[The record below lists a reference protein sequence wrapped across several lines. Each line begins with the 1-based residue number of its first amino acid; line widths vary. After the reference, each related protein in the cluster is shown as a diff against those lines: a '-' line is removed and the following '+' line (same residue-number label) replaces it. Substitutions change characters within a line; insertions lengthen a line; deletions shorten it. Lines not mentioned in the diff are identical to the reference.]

1 VRGSLDGLGRVM
13 ADLERRQDDLGE
25 AITRHMGTLAPKTL
39 AAMNRDYERLG
50 QTIDAVR
57 KRQEA
62 LGAAMARR
70 QALVDERQ
78 RLGGEIMGTYATT
91 AAVGVPAL
99 SAVREAAG
107 FGDAIK
113 DIAIIG
119 ELSREQEQVLGSS
132 LRAIARETN
141 QTARDMAAGVSMLIA
156 NGMEANKAAEQ
167 ARLLGKFTTATRAS
181 MDDAARMMVSF
192 DLLGVSAKDMELA
205 FAQAAKAGKLGS
217 FEVRDMAKWFP
228 QLGGYMKAVGITGNE
243 AVVNMASRLQI
254 AMRTAGSTDEAA
266 NNFRNFLAKL
276 TSPDTRKDFEKL
288 GIDLQGSMLRAARRG
303 MDPIEA
309 GIGIIM
315 DKMAQRS
322 PKVVAELKALSDEI
336 AKIQDPAQRAAELER
351 RRTMI
356 ESLGQRAGLGQMF
369 QDMQAMSYLL
379 AEIQNRDDLKK
390 IQTETA
396 TGNGAS
402 GKSAL
407 EEDYAKRMES
417 PIEQFKRLKIELQD
431 LAMTVGDALLP
442 PLLEIV
448 RAVQP
453 VVSAFAAWAKEHPA
467 LIKGLIGAALG
478 MAALKAATLSGAWA
492 LNFFVKSP
500 LALASVAWQTLA
512 ARVLI
517 GRAALLAGAGP
528 LKAIGMAAGLSTGA
542 MGKLGAAFAWMKG
555 AAVTSLTA
563 VGRAVLWLGR
573 AVLMNPVGLALAT
586 SALLIYKS
594 WGPISGFF
602 EGLWSGLSQGFGMI
616 ADDIRRAFEPAT
628 PLLRPLID
636 ALGWLGDKIKAVM
649 GWLGDI
655 IKPMDDA
662 GGAAKSLGE
671 KVGLYIAAMVKTVL
685 SLPGKLIA
693 LPGEMLKIGQQ
704 IVAGLIDGIQ
714 SKLSA
719 AKDAVMNLGATVRDG
734 LKNLLGIRSP
744 SRVFAELG
752 GFLGEGLSHGMRASL
767 GEVQKA
773 AAAMAGAATIAL
785 APPALAAP
793 GMQATPDAAR
803 TIRQA
808 VDPVALPQPT
818 DALRTIRQA
827 VEPVALPQ
835 PTDALRTI
843 RQAVEPVALP
853 QPTDAL
859 RTIRQAVEPV
869 ALPQPTD
876 ALRTIRQAVEP
887 VALPQPTD
895 ALRTIRQ
902 AVEPV
907 ALPSIQ
913 PAALPTIEPPR
924 GALKAGAAPGAPM
937 HITFAPQITVTGAAS
952 PEAVRAQVT
961 QAVQLSFAEFER
973 WMRRHDAERR
983 RVGWEA
989 TT

>member
-1 VRGSLDGLGRVM
+1 MSEFFLGIKLGVIGAGAVGAALGSVRGSLDGLGRVM
-13 ADLERRQDDLGE
+13 DDLKRRQDDLGG

-39 AAMNRDYERLG
+39 AAINRDYERLG

-70 QALVDERQ
+70 QALADERQ
-78 RLGGEIMGTYATT
+78 RLGGEIMGTYATA
-91 AAVGVPAL
+91 AAVGMPAL

-107 FGDAIK
+107 FGDAVK
-113 DIAIIG
+113 DIAIVG
-119 ELSREQEQVLGSS
+119 ELSKEQEQVLGSS

-156 NGMEANKAAEQ
+156 NGMEAQKAAEQ
-167 ARLLGKFTTATRAS
+167 ARLLGKFTTASRAS

-192 DLLGVSAKDMELA
+192 DLLGVSARDMELA

-228 QLGGYMKAVGITGNE
+228 QLGGYMKAIGITGNE
-243 AVVNMASRLQI
+243 AVVNMAARLQI

-276 TSPDTRKDFEKL
+276 TSPDTKKDFEKL

-322 PKVVAELKALSDEI
+322 PKVAAELKALSDEI
-336 AKIQDPAQRAAELER
+336 AKIKDPAQRAAELER

-356 ESLGQRAGLGQMF
+356 EAIGQRAGLGEMF

-379 AEIQNRDDLKK
+379 AEIQNRADLKK
-390 IQTETA
+390 IREETA
-396 TGNGAS
+396 TGKGAS

-407 EEDYAKRMES
+407 DEDYAKRMES
-417 PIEQFKRLKIELQD
+417 PIEQFKRFKIELQD

-453 VVSAFAAWAKEHPA
+453 AVSAFAAWAKEHPA

-478 MAALKAATLSGAWA
+478 MAALKAAVLSGAWA
-492 LNFFVKSP
+492 LNFFVQSP
-500 LALASVAWQTLA
+500 LALLNVGWQTLA

-528 LKAIGMAAGLSTGA
+528 LQAIGAAAGLSTGVMA
-542 MGKLGAAFAWMKG
+542 KLGAAFAWMKG
-555 AAVTSLTA
+555 AAVAALTA
-563 VGRAVLWLGR
+563 VGRALLWLGR
-573 AVLMNPVGLALAT
+573 AVLMNPIGLTLTAIAGAAYLIWRNWDT
-586 SALLIYKS
+586 IGPLLGRV
-594 WGPISGFF
+594 WGQIKSGF
-602 EGLWSGLSQGFGMI
+602 EAAWQ
-616 ADDIRRAFEPAT
+616 
-628 PLLRPLID
+628 
-636 ALGWLGDKIKAVM
+636 WLKG
-649 GWLGDI
+649 
-655 IKPMDDA
+655 
-662 GGAAKSLGE
+662 
-671 KVGLYIAAMVKTVL
+671 
-685 SLPGKLIA
+685 LPGR
-693 LPGEMLKIGQQ
+693 MLDMGRQ
-704 IVAGLIDGIQ
+704 IVTGLINGIQ
-714 SKLSA
+714 AKISA
-719 AKDAVMNLGATVRDG
+719 AKEAVMNLGATMRDG

-785 APPALAAP
+785 APTALA
-793 GMQATPDAAR
+793 
-803 TIRQA
+803 
-808 VDPVALPQPT
+808 LPPMPK
-818 DALRTIRQA
+818 
-827 VEPVALPQ
+827 V
-835 PTDALRTI
+835 
-843 RQAVEPVALP
+843 
-853 QPTDAL
+853 
-859 RTIRQAVEPV
+859 
-869 ALPQPTD
+869 
-876 ALRTIRQAVEP
+876 
-887 VALPQPTD
+887 
-895 ALRTIRQ
+895 
-902 AVEPV
+902 
-907 ALPSIQ
+907 
-913 PAALPTIEPPR
+913 
-924 GALKAGAAPGAPM
+924 GAGAAPGAPM
-937 HITFAPQITVTGAAS
+937 QITFAPQITVTGAAS
-952 PEAVRAQVT
+952 PEAARAQVT

-973 WMRRHDAERR
+973 LMRRYDAERR
-983 RVGWEA
+983 RVGWEGA
-989 TT
+989 T

>member
-1 VRGSLDGLGRVM
+1 MNLSIGIKLGVIGAGAVGAALGSVRGSLNGLGRVM
-13 ADLERRQDDLGE
+13 ADLKRRQDDLGG

-39 AAMNRDYERLG
+39 AALNRDYERLG

-62 LGAAMARR
+62 LTAAMARR
-70 QALVDERQ
+70 QALADERQ
-78 RLGGEIMGTYATT
+78 RLGGEIMGTYATA
-91 AAVGVPAL
+91 AAVGAPAL
-99 SAVREAAG
+99 AAVREAAG

-113 DIAIIG
+113 DIAIVG
-119 ELSREQEQVLGSS
+119 ELSKEQEQVLGSS
-132 LRAIARETN
+132 LRAVARETN
-141 QTARDMAAGVSMLIA
+141 QSARDMAAGVSMLIA
-156 NGMEANKAAEQ
+156 NGMEAQKAAEQ
-167 ARLLGKFTTATRAS
+167 AKLLGKFTTATRAS

-217 FEVRDMAKWFP
+217 FEVRDMARWFP
-228 QLGGYMKAVGITGNE
+228 QLGGYMKAIGITGNE

-276 TSPDTRKDFEKL
+276 TSPDTKKDFERL
-288 GIDLQGSMLRAARRG
+288 GIDLQGSMLRAARQG
-303 MDPIEA
+303 LDPIEA
-309 GIGIIM
+309 GVGIIM
-315 DKMAQRS
+315 HKMAQRS
-322 PKVVAELKALSDEI
+322 PQVAAELKALSDEL
-336 AKIQDPAQRAAELER
+336 AKIQDPAQRAAEMER

-356 ESLGQRAGLGQMF
+356 EALGQRAGLGEMF

-379 AEIQNRDDLKK
+379 AELQNRDDLKK
-390 IQTETA
+390 IREETA
-396 TGNGAS
+396 TGKGAS
-402 GKSAL
+402 GQSAL
-407 EEDYAKRMES
+407 DEDFAKRMES
-417 PIEQFKRLKIELQD
+417 PLEQFKRFKIELQD

-453 VVSAFAAWAKEHPA
+453 AVSAFVAWAKEHPA

-478 MAALKAATLSGAWA
+478 MAALKAVVLSGAWA

-500 LALASVAWQTLA
+500 LALASVAWHTLA

-517 GRAALLAGAGP
+517 GRAALLAGSGP

-542 MGKLGAAFAWMKG
+542 MAKLGAAFVGMKG
-555 AAVTSLTA
+555 AAVAALTA

-573 AVLMNPVGLALAT
+573 AVLLNPIGLVL
-586 SALLIYKS
+586 SAIAGAAYLIWRNWDTIGPLLGRV
-594 WGPISGFF
+594 WGHIKSGF
-602 EGLWSGLSQGFGMI
+602 EAAWQ
-616 ADDIRRAFEPAT
+616 
-628 PLLRPLID
+628 
-636 ALGWLGDKIKAVM
+636 WLKG
-649 GWLGDI
+649 
-655 IKPMDDA
+655 
-662 GGAAKSLGE
+662 
-671 KVGLYIAAMVKTVL
+671 
-685 SLPGKLIA
+685 LPGR
-693 LPGEMLKIGQQ
+693 MLDIGRQ
-704 IVAGLIDGIQ
+704 IVTGLIDGIQ
-714 SKLSA
+714 AKLSA

-744 SRVFAELG
+744 SRVFADLG
-752 GFLGEGLSHGMRASL
+752 GFLGDGLSHGMRASL

-773 AAAMAGAATIAL
+773 AAAMAGAATMAL

-793 GMQATPDAAR
+793 VMQAAPDAAR
-803 TIRQA
+803 I
-808 VDPVALPQPT
+808 L
-818 DALRTIRQA
+818 RQA

-835 PTDALRTI
+835 PA
-843 RQAVEPVALP
+843 
-853 QPTDAL
+853 
-859 RTIRQAVEPV
+859 
-869 ALPQPTD
+869 
-876 ALRTIRQAVEP
+876 
-887 VALPQPTD
+887 D

-913 PAALPTIEPPR
+913 PAALPAVEPPR

-937 HITFAPQITVTGAAS
+937 QITYAPQITVNGAAS
-952 PEAVRAQVT
+952 PEAARAQVT

-973 WMRRHDAERR
+973 LMRRYDAERR
-983 RVGWEA
+983 RVGWEG